1 MTASEEFKLLKI
13 IQKIELF
20 AHLTAEEAQVV
31 LSLSEKKVY
40 ELGDIVF
47 RAREVPHFFV
57 VVVSG
62 QLRLD
67 ETIYTTDPGESNGA
81 IKALTRQP
89 HWFTVAAASRSAV
102 LAFEILSIRT
112 LKSSHP
118 SLYGKILERALE
130 LAGNLLTEHM
140 DLTNPT

>member
-1 MTASEEFKLLKI
+1 MVRSTRSHGNRI
-13 IQKIELF
+13 GS
-20 AHLTAEEAQVV
+20 
-31 LSLSEKKVY
+31 LSL
-40 ELGDIVF
+40 
-47 RAREVPHFFV
+47 
-57 VVVSG
+57 
-62 QLRLD
+62 LRRGL
-67 ETIYTTDPGESNGA
+67 P
-81 IKALTRQP
+81 
-89 HWFTVAAASRSAV
+89 V